1 MAKQSKSLSGKFSE
15 KKFWRKLQRYSKKA
29 GVQVI
34 YAALLLY
41 YMMQSKEVPLTAK
54 AGIAGALAYFVLPTD
69 LIPDFAAAIG
79 YTDDIAVILYTLS
92 QVVDHITPEV
102 REKAKEKLKDWFGED
117 ELSGMKEIDEKI
129 SGEFLSDE
137 L

>member
-1 MAKQSKSLSGKFSE
+1 MAPKSKPYTKQFSE

-69 LIPDFAAAIG
+69 LIPDIALIIG
-79 YTDDIAVILYTLS
+79 YSDDIAVILYTLS
-92 QVVDHITPEV
+92 QLVDHITPKV
-102 REKAKEKLKDWFGED
+102 REKAKLKLSDWFGED
-117 ELSGMKEIDEKI
+117 ELTAMKEIDEKI
-129 SGEFLSDE
+129 SGGIMEC
-137 L
+137 

>member
-1 MAKQSKSLSGKFSE
+1 MAKKAKTYSNQFSE

-41 YMMQSKEVPLTAK
+41 YMMQSKEVPISAK

-69 LIPDFAAAIG
+69 LIPDIAVMIG
-79 YTDDIAVILYTLS
+79 YSDDIAVILYTLS

-102 REKAKEKLKDWFGED
+102 REKAKEKLKGWFGETD
-117 ELSGMKEIDEKI
+117 MKELHQIEEKI
-129 SGEFLSDE
+129 SGIS
-137 L
+137 

>member
-1 MAKQSKSLSGKFSE
+1 MARIKVPPDGQFSE
-15 KKFWRKLQRYSKKA
+15 KKFWRKLHRYSKKT

-69 LIPDFAAAIG
+69 LIPDIAVMIG
-79 YTDDIAVILYTLS
+79 YSDDIAVILYTLS

-102 REKAKEKLKDWFGED
+102 REKAKLKLHDWFGED
-117 ELSGMKEIDEKI
+117 ELAGMKEIDEKI
-129 SGEFLSDE
+129 SGGIVE
-137 L
+137 